1 MTAFNRRLLN
11 RRLALALM
19 GSSMMIPPAAAA
31 TGEDARFQALSKRW
45 LEGFLS
51 TQPVTATQ
59 IGDHRFDGE
68 IDDMSAAGRA
78 RRTALWQALLG
89 ELSQLDRT
97 KLSRDNQVDA
107 AILTSQLQSMIWD
120 DQRLQSWAW
129 DALVWSALAGNA
141 LYLLMARDFAPP
153 AQRLRS
159 ATLRMNKLPKLL
171 EQMRTEIVPARVP
184 PIHATT
190 VAKQNGGV
198 MDIVDSMIL
207 PQAKVL
213 TAPEQSALKDAA
225 NRLRTAMA
233 AHQQWLDK
241 VLVPQVK
248 GDFRIGAKLFDEK
261 LVFTLNSQLTRKE
274 IRARAETAIQQT
286 RAQMY
291 DVARKALA
299 GQAGPPAMPD
309 HPRPADQQRIIAA
322 ALALAGDDRPARDA
336 VVATAKK
343 MLAQATAFVRRKDL
357 ITLPDAPVDLIIMPK
372 FQQGVAVAYCDSPG
386 PLEKGLKTFY
396 AVSPIPEGW
405 TKAQTDSFLREYNN
419 RGIADITVHEAM
431 PGHYVQLWHSNK
443 CPSLIR
449 AVLGSGSFVEGW
461 AVYAENV
468 MAEEGFYG
476 ADPLY
481 RLAQLKVY
489 LRSISNAILDQAIHC
504 DGMSREDAMRL
515 MTQTAFQE
523 EREAAGKWDR
533 ARMSATQLSTYFVGR
548 QEHDGLRAQAEK
560 RPGFA
565 LTAYHDQVLSYGSAP
580 ARYVGALMFGGP
592 IT

>member
-1 MTAFNRRLLN
+1 MATCLIN

-19 GSSMMIPPAAAA
+19 GSSMLVAPAIAA
-31 TGEDARFQALSKRW
+31 TGEDEKFLALSKRW
-45 LEGFLS
+45 LEAFVS
-51 TQPVTATQ
+51 TQPVAATQ

-78 RRTALWQALLG
+78 RRTALWRTLLA
-89 ELSQLDRT
+89 ELSRLDT
-97 KLSRDNQVDA
+97 AKLSRDNQVDA
-107 AILTSQLQSMIWD
+107 AILASQLQSMIWD
-120 DQRLQSWAW
+120 DQHLQSWAW
-129 DALVWSALAGNA
+129 DALVWSGLAGSA

-153 AQRLRS
+153 ARRLRS
-159 ATLRMNKLPKLL
+159 AIARMRKLPTLL
-171 EQMRTEIVPARVP
+171 EQMRAEIVPGRVP
-184 PIHATT
+184 AIHAAT

-207 PQAKVL
+207 PQAKLL
-213 TAPEQSALKDAA
+213 TAAEQSELKDAA
-225 NRLRTAMA
+225 KLLRAAMA
-233 AHQQWLDK
+233 SHQQWLDK
-241 VLVPQVK
+241 VLVPRAK

-261 LVFTLNSQLTRKE
+261 LVFTLNSKLSRKE
-274 IRARAETAIQQT
+274 IRARAEMAIRQT

-291 DVARKALA
+291 DVAKKALA
-299 GQAGPPAMPD
+299 GHDVAMPD
-309 HPRPADQQRIIAA
+309 HPGPADQQRVIAA
-322 ALALAGDDRPARDA
+322 ALSLASADRPARDA

-343 MLAQATAFVRRKDL
+343 MLAQATDFVRRKDL

-386 PLEKGLKTFY
+386 PLEKTLKTFY
-396 AVSPIPEGW
+396 AVSPIPENW

-443 CPSLIR
+443 CPSIIR

-468 MAEEGFYG
+468 MAEEGFYD

-489 LRSISNAILDQAIHC
+489 LRAISNAILDQAIHC

-515 MTQTAFQE
+515 MTETAFQE

-548 QEHDGLRAQAEK
+548 QEHDGLRARAQK
-560 RPGFA
+560 QPGFS
-565 LTAYHDQVLSYGSAP
+565 LKAYHDRVLSYGSAP

>member
-1 MTAFNRRLLN
+1 MTAFN

-31 TGEDARFQALSKRW
+31 TGEDTRFQALSKRW
-45 LEGFLS
+45 LEGFVS

-68 IDDMSAAGRA
+68 IDDMSAAARA
-78 RRTALWQALLG
+78 RRTALWRALLG
-89 ELSQLDRT
+89 ELSRLDRA
-97 KLSRDNQVDA
+97 KLSRDSQVDA
-107 AILTSQLQSMIWD
+107 AILASQLQSMIWD

-141 LYLLMARDFAPP
+141 LYLLMARDFAP
-153 AQRLRS
+153 ATQRLRS

-171 EQMRTEIVPARVP
+171 EQMRAEIVPARVQL
-184 PIHATT
+184 IHATT

-198 MDIVDSMIL
+198 MDIVDTMIL

-213 TAPEQSALKDAA
+213 SAAEQSALKDAA
-225 NRLRTAMA
+225 NRLRAAMA

-241 VLVPQVK
+241 VLVPQAK

-274 IRARAETAIQQT
+274 IRVRAETAIRQT

-291 DVARKALA
+291 EVARKALA
-299 GQAGPPAMPD
+299 GRAGPMPD
-309 HPRPADQQRIIAA
+309 HPGPADQQRIIAA
-322 ALALAGDDRPARDA
+322 GLALASDDRPARDT
-336 VVATAKK
+336 VVATAKN
-343 MLAQATAFVRRKDL
+343 MLAQATDFVRHKDL

-396 AVSPIPEGW
+396 AVSPIPEAW

-443 CPSLIR
+443 CPSPIR

-481 RLAQLKVY
+481 RLVQLKVY

-515 MTQTAFQE
+515 MTETAFQE

-560 RPGFA
+560 QPGFS
-565 LTAYHDQVLSYGSAP
+565 LKAYHDKVLSYGSAP

>member
-1 MTAFNRRLLN
+1 M
-11 RRLALALM
+11 
-19 GSSMMIPPAAAA
+19 PAASKV
-31 TGEDARFQALSKRW
+31 GERQKRAPRAQCRSDGRY
-45 LEGFLS
+45 LPHRSRSRPSPQRTDEDS
-51 TQPVTATQ
+51 VT
-59 IGDHRFDGE
+59 RCP
-68 IDDMSAAGRA
+68 SPRRA
-78 RRTALWQALLG
+78 RRTALWHGLLG
-89 ELSQLDRT
+89 ELSRLDRA

-107 AILTSQLQSMIWD
+107 AILASQLQSMIWD

-129 DALVWSALAGNA
+129 DALVWSALTGNA
-141 LYLLMARDFAPP
+141 LYLLMARDFAPA

-171 EQMRTEIVPARVP
+171 EQMRAEIVPARVP
-184 PIHATT
+184 LIHATT
-190 VAKQNGGV
+190 AAKQNGGV
-198 MDIVDSMIL
+198 MDIVETMIL
-207 PQAKVL
+207 PLVKVL
-213 TAPEQSALKDAA
+213 TAAEQSELKDAA
-225 NRLRTAMA
+225 NRLRAAMA

-241 VLVPQVK
+241 VLVPQAK

-261 LVFTLNSQLTRKE
+261 LVFTLNSTLTRKE
-274 IRARAETAIQQT
+274 IRARADTAIRQT

-291 DVARKALA
+291 EVARKAQA
-299 GQAGPPAMPD
+299 GQANPPAMPD
-309 HPRPADQQRIIAA
+309 HPGPADQQRIIAA
-322 ALALAGDDRPARDA
+322 ALALASDDRPARDA
-336 VVATAKK
+336 VVATAKR

-357 ITLPDAPVDLIIMPK
+357 ITLPDAPVGLIIMPK

-405 TKAQTDSFLREYNN
+405 TKTQTDSFLREYNN

-443 CPSLIR
+443 CPSRIR

-481 RLAQLKVY
+481 RLVQLKVY

-504 DGMSREDAMRL
+504 EGMSREDAMRL
-515 MTQTAFQE
+515 MMETAFQE

-560 RPGFA
+560 RPGFSVK
-565 LTAYHDQVLSYGSAP
+565 AYHDQTLSYGSAP
-580 ARYVGALMFGGP
+580 ARYVDALMFGGT

>member
-1 MTAFNRRLLN
+1 MTAFSYRVINRRLVLV
-11 RRLALALM
+11 LM
-19 GSSMMIPPAAAA
+19 GSSMMVPPVAAV
-31 TGEDARFQALSKRW
+31 TGEDTRFQALSKRW
-45 LEGFLS
+45 LEDFVS

-78 RRTALWQALLG
+78 RRTVLWRALLE
-89 ELSQLDRT
+89 ELSRLDRT

-107 AILTSQLQSMIWD
+107 AILSSQLQSMIWD

-129 DALVWSALAGNA
+129 DALVWSALAGNS
-141 LYLLMARDFAPP
+141 LYVLMARDFAPL

-159 ATLRMNKLPKLL
+159 ATLRMRKLPKLL
-171 EQMRTEIVPARVP
+171 EQMRAEIAPARVP
-184 PIHATT
+184 PIHAAT
-190 VAKQNGGV
+190 VAKQNDGV

-207 PQAKVL
+207 PQAKTL
-213 TAPEQSALKDAA
+213 TAAEQGELKDAA
-225 NRLRTAMA
+225 NMLRAAMT
-233 AHQQWLDK
+233 AHQQWLNK
-241 VLVPQVK
+241 VLVPQAK

-261 LVFTLNSQLTRKE
+261 LVFTLNSRLTRKE
-274 IRARAETAIQQT
+274 IRGRADTAIRQT

-291 DVARKALA
+291 EVARKALA
-299 GQAGPPAMPD
+299 GQANPLPMPD
-309 HPRPADQQRIIAA
+309 NPTPAEQQQIIAA
-322 ALALAGDDRPARDA
+322 ALSLASQDRPARDA
-336 VVATAKK
+336 VVATAKR
-343 MLAQATAFVRRKDL
+343 MLAQATDFVRRKDL
-357 ITLPDAPVDLIIMPK
+357 ISLPDAPVDLIIMPK

-386 PLEKGLKTFY
+386 PLDKALKAFY

-405 TKAQTDSFLREYNN
+405 TKAQTDSFLREYSN

-431 PGHYVQLWHSNK
+431 PGHYVQLWHSNTY
-443 CPSLIR
+443 PSPIR

-476 ADPLY
+476 NDPLY
-481 RLAQLKVY
+481 RLVQLKVY
-489 LRSISNAILDQAIHC
+489 LRTISNAILDQAIHC

-548 QEHDGLRAQAEK
+548 QEHDGLRAQAE
-560 RPGFA
+560 RQPGFK
-565 LTAYHDQVLSYGSAP
+565 LKAYHDQVLSYGSAP
-580 ARYVGALMFGGP
+580 TRYVGALMFGGAV
-592 IT
+592 T